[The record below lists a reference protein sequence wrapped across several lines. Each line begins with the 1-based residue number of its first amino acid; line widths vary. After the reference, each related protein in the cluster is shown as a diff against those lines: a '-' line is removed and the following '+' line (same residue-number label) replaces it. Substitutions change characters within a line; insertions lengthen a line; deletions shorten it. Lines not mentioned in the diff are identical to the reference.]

1 MGRRA
6 SLAARGVARAA
17 ELDPDERARLLET
30 EEENIRREV
39 ERLLAEHEASGVLD
53 LPAAADDRWTGRI
66 LNGRYRIE
74 RFLARGGAGAVYL
87 ARDEP
92 IAGRAVVI
100 KFLEHRDAWLES
112 KFHQEM
118 EALARIDHP
127 GVVGILDAG
136 ATGDGLPFLVIEF
149 IDGVTLRY
157 EIQNGP
163 VQPARAARLIRQIG
177 GAVSAEPEKGVLH
190 RDLKPENIM
199 LERPG
204 TPEEIVRLIDFG
216 IARLD
221 RPEEQAPTRTT
232 RFAGTTPYM
241 APEQLAGRPQA
252 ASDIYALGVSAY
264 EMLSGRRPFA
274 AASPVELY
282 EQQRAGIKR
291 GAIPGVAP
299 AAVRAIL
306 KQLSFRPENRAG
318 SRRQAVRRMV
328 PAEDCRGPGK
338 RRGRFRRGRL
348 LSLAAF
354 PPARLLRAS
363 DRGPHGQR
371 NPRAWLPKKSGHRFP
386 SAAKRRRHNDRFDPR
401 FKRRPGG
408 IFSSPQRGAGA
419 RSPPSRLDPDR
430 RSRPG
435 TGTDLLGA
443 R

>member
-1 MGRRA
+1 
-6 SLAARGVARAA
+6 
-17 ELDPDERARLLET
+17 
-30 EEENIRREV
+30 
-39 ERLLAEHEASGVLD
+39 
-53 LPAAADDRWTGRI
+53 
-66 LNGRYRIE
+66 
-74 RFLARGGAGAVYL
+74 
-87 ARDEP
+87 
-92 IAGRAVVI
+92 
-100 KFLEHRDAWLES
+100 
-112 KFHQEM
+112 
-118 EALARIDHP
+118 
-127 GVVGILDAG
+127 VVGILDAG

-163 VQPARAARLIRQIG
+163 VQAARAARLIRQIG
-177 GAVSAEPEKGVLH
+177 GAVSAAHEKGVLH

-252 ASDIYALGVSAY
+252 ASDIYALGVIAY

-306 KQLSFRPENRAG
+306 KQLSFRPENRAASAHEAAEQIALG
-318 SRRQAVRRMV
+318 LEGRLSEEWSRRKIAAVLASGAAVSAAGGFYLWPRFRPLDSSERVIEVLMGSEIIDSRPLQNADGTMIDSIRVSSGDQGEFFHPLSAAQAREAHLRGWILTVEAALEQGRIYWGLDNPQDPRQYSPYLERNADNTETAGCLLLVAPSHQGIDRLLPGKAGARRRMV
-328 PAEDCRGPGK
+328 MKWTPSAEAEFSVDGVKLVSGYTGFSGFRYARGLKFGAT
-338 RRGRFRRGRL
+338 RYR
-348 LSLAAF
+348 SA
-354 PPARLLRAS
+354 RAS
-363 DRGPHGQR
+363 GVF
-371 NPRAWLPKKSGHRFP
+371 WK
-386 SAAKRRRHNDRFDPR
+386 
-401 FKRRPGG
+401 
-408 IFSSPQRGAGA
+408 I
-419 RSPPSRLDPDR
+419 RLEI
-430 RSRPG
+430 G
-435 TGTDLLGA
+435 
-443 R
+443 